1 MRRIAGHADTSVV
14 SLEALRARVQR
25 GKSRPG
31 VSKAGVAPLLE
42 LLPLVPFVAQFSFL
56 TASDTLTPLWP
67 LGIAAGL
74 GWVLIGRWRIGL
86 GYAVARLAVLYA
98 GFIVLVYVS
107 LSDLCDAADP
117 RCIDNG
123 SALHS
128 FATPLLWALCAF
140 YAATAL
146 GSAYLLSRSISK
158 RRDGP
163 ANGALSPTI
172 Q

>member
-1 MRRIAGHADTSVV
+1 MRRTGGRADTSGVGF
-14 SLEALRARVQR
+14 EAFRARLQQ
-25 GKSRPG
+25 GEYRPS
-31 VSKAGVAPLLE
+31 VSKASVAPLLE

-56 TASDTLTPLWP
+56 TAPDALTPLWP

-74 GWVLIGRWRIGL
+74 GWVLIGRWRTGL
-86 GYAVARLAVLYA
+86 GYAVVRLAVLYA

-117 RCIDNG
+117 RCIDTG
-123 SALHS
+123 STLHS
-128 FATPLLWALCAF
+128 FATPLLWTLCAF

-146 GSAYLLSRSISK
+146 GSAYLLNRSISK
-158 RRDGP
+158 QRDGP
-163 ANGALSPTI
+163 ADGALSPTI